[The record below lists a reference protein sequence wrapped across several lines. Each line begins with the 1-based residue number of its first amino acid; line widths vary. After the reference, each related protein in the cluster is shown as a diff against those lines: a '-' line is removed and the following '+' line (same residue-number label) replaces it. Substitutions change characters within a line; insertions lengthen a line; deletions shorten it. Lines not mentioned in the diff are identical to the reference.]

1 MGARRRY
8 LVRVRA
14 VNAEGAGEWSDAP
27 LVLRTKLEA
36 RACFPSATPTPGAR
50 LLCAAAERHPAMRA
64 RALGPGRGRSRS
76 DGARPCEARMSIS
89 TLARLLRAQ
98 PPPPV
103 QMLHVEPSGAA
114 DAAAAPPP
122 PAIGAERVVD
132 VVVRWRAP
140 AAPAGTVRSYV
151 VEFALLPVRSDAG
164 CAGGTAHAPSSA
176 QEGSLNARRRTR
188 AHTRA
193 RT

>member
-1 MGARRRY
+1 
-8 LVRVRA
+8 
-14 VNAEGAGEWSDAP
+14 
-27 LVLRTKLEA
+27 
-36 RACFPSATPTPGAR
+36 
-50 LLCAAAERHPAMRA
+50 
-64 RALGPGRGRSRS
+64 
-76 DGARPCEARMSIS
+76 MSLS
-89 TLARLLRAQ
+89 TLAGLSRAQ

-114 DAAAAPPP
+114 DAAAAPLP

-176 QEGSLNARRRTR
+176 HEGSLNARRRTR
-188 AHTRA
+188 THTRA
-193 RT
+193 HT